1 MRKPNLILY
10 NDARHYLMYRFDPP
24 LSRQRLQSPV
34 DEILGTGVDTL
45 AFGLAS
51 GATFLHDSKVADK
64 WGDSVVDHDTG
75 VMWWRAAKNLKVAL
89 AAGMDPLKLVIDRAH
104 EKDIQVIANLRI
116 NDASTPDGPNR
127 YMLNRLKV
135 EHPEYMIGE
144 EDPDRPRVATCLNF
158 AIDEVRQERLDVIEE
173 VCDRYGADGIEIND
187 YVRVFFKPS
196 EIERHTPLLTD
207 FVRSVRELLNRIG
220 EKRGK
225 RLMLATRSHP
235 REDANLSVGMDVR
248 SWIGEKLVDAVVVD
262 NDSFDLDPEAH
273 YGWLVDAAE
282 KNDVWVY
289 PRLGRLPYDDRHHKP
304 PIEMYRAVATNQM
317 AAGAAGIYLAHL
329 PWPHGPDEYLIMR
342 ELGDQDIYERKN
354 KYYFPALE
362 DPSTEPWPVEC
373 HLPRILE
380 QGVPAKVPFTVGDE
394 LDAARSDGELKRVTL
409 RVRVVQTGM
418 EDRLSFTFNDSPLT
432 PEARNISTFY
442 GGITE
447 YMSWRMGRDARINT
461 HYWFEFDL
469 PIELVRQGINEVEV
483 TMDYRLAERVEDR
496 VLHQVELLI
505 EYFEPPPT
513 VGGQM

>member
-1 MRKPNLILY
+1 
-10 NDARHYLMYRFDPP
+10 
-24 LSRQRLQSPV
+24 
-34 DEILGTGVDTL
+34 
-45 AFGLAS
+45 
-51 GATFLHDSKVADK
+51 
-64 WGDSVVDHDTG
+64 
-75 VMWWRAAKNLKVAL
+75 MWWRAAKNLKVAL

-317 AAGAAGIYLAHL
+317 AAGAAGIYLAPPAVASRPRRVSHHARTGRPGHL
-329 PWPHGPDEYLIMR
+329 RAQEQVLLPGTRGPEHR
-342 ELGDQDIYERKN
+342 AVAG
-354 KYYFPALE
+354 
-362 DPSTEPWPVEC
+362 
-373 HLPRILE
+373 
-380 QGVPAKVPFTVGDE
+380 GVPP
-394 LDAARSDGELKRVTL
+394 
-409 RVRVVQTGM
+409 
-418 EDRLSFTFNDSPLT
+418 
-432 PEARNISTFY
+432 
-442 GGITE
+442 
-447 YMSWRMGRDARINT
+447 
-461 HYWFEFDL
+461 
-469 PIELVRQGINEVEV
+469 
-483 TMDYRLAERVEDR
+483 AENSGTRRAGKGAVHR
-496 VLHQVELLI
+496 RRRAGCRPQRWAS
-505 EYFEPPPT
+505 
-513 VGGQM
+513 